1 MGRRFEVKQKCVSP
15 NIIVIG
21 CPQLGL
27 SGSVPDLY
35 FSFTRTAIL
44 KRLSAST
51 PRGKGAPGIKRN
63 RPDGGNFVLL
73 KIILIVG
80 ANPGKETIIT
90 NEAILTRLH
99 ALLREKRMEIARER
113 AASLPGGET
122 IHVAIHCSGASRN
135 TALPRI
141 RATETELKPEPYIN
155 CRVTFRKN
163 WLSLRPTYFMA
174 YRRRFHT

>member
-1 MGRRFEVKQKCVSP
+1 MRLTQYHCHRMSPTRLIRQCSGLVFFIHKNRYSKKIIREYSTGEGSSGNQKES
-15 NIIVIG
+15 
-21 CPQLGL
+21 
-27 SGSVPDLY
+27 SRLY
-35 FSFTRTAIL
+35 
-44 KRLSAST
+44 
-51 PRGKGAPGIKRN
+51 N
-63 RPDGGNFVLL
+63 RWGELYIVLL

-99 ALLREKRMEIARER
+99 ALLTCFRMEIARER

-141 RATETELKPEPYIN
+141 RATFPELKPEPYIN
-155 CRVTFRKN
+155 CRVT
-163 WLSLRPTYFMA
+163 
-174 YRRRFHT
+174 